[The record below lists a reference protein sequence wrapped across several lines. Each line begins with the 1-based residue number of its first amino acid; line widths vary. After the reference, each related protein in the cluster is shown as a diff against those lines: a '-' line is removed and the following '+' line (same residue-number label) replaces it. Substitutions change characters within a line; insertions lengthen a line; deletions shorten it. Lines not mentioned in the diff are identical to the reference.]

1 MENKHESS
9 APQSK
14 SRTGLHLRSRVKT
27 LYTSAF
33 GTVLAVLSI
42 VGLQVFRATPKV
54 IPAAAAAPAAP
65 ALAPASGASRHSTLS
80 FEVFQKYVNRNHQ
93 RMYPRLSREIVD
105 AAVRYSDKYDLSPIL
120 VLAVAETE
128 SEFYPFAVSK
138 QNAKGLMQIN
148 PDVNFRLLVQE
159 GIIKEPADLF
169 DPDRNIE
176 AGCFLLRR
184 FINESPDFNTALDKY
199 LGANSVTYK
208 ADIHQVMGKVLLLG
222 ITEELN
228 ETSAHK
234 IQPIVKVEASSKETK
249 GLVKPDKQAV
259 LAMEVHPPGF

>member
-1 MENKHESS
+1 MENKQESS
-9 APQSK
+9 PHSK
-14 SRTGLHLRSRVKT
+14 PRTGVHFRSGVKT

-33 GTVLAVLSI
+33 GTVLVVLSI
-42 VGLQVFRATPKV
+42 LGLQAFRATPKV

-65 ALAPASGASRHSTLS
+65 APASGASRHSTLS
-80 FEVFQKYVNRNHQ
+80 FEVFQKYVSTNHQ

-105 AAVRYSDKYDLSPIL
+105 AAVKYSDKYDLSPIL

-128 SEFYPFAVSK
+128 SQFYPFAVSK

-148 PDVNFRLLVQE
+148 PDANLQLLMQE

-184 FINESPDFNTALDKY
+184 FINDSPDFNTALDKY